1 MAEITAKPTMKA
13 WIENYETNKFD
24 NFADLKNNKNC
35 NWFYWQDENN
45 LPKYMQGLYE
55 AIKALYSTEKLSA
68 EDFYVTL
75 KEVETFSAKSILY
88 ANVIISQEKN
98 NLPVVILT
106 PDYSGNNTNNV
117 LFVIQNKNRIE
128 GSLEDMID
136 YINNNKL

>member
-1 MAEITAKPTMKA
+1 MTEITAKPTMKS

-24 NFADLKNNKNC
+24 NFFDLKNNKKC
-35 NWFYWQDENN
+35 NWFGWQSEDN
-45 LPKYMQGLYE
+45 LSGYMQGLYE

-106 PDYSGNNTNNV
+106 PDYSGENKKNV

>member
-1 MAEITAKPTMKA
+1 MAEITAKPTMKV

-24 NFADLKNNKNC
+24 NFADLKNNKKC
-35 NWFYWQDENN
+35 NWFCWQNEDN
-45 LPKYMQGLYE
+45 LPGYMQGLYE